1 MANETKEQS
10 SELDEL
16 AFEIYSK
23 RVAAH
28 PVKGGGERD
37 ALDSYRKAEAFLAVR
52 KRVRAGETKVKEPD
66 GPELC
71 DCCAPNLPR
80 NHPHNLVAKVFTDR
94 KGTKIPGDLAKV
106 NRIAAWLNKNPTP
119 ESDPEEL
126 VSRIN
131 HEFPELDWTQ
141 TEINT
146 ARAVFPAYC
155 KN

>member
-1 MANETKEQS
+1 MADEPNK
-10 SELDEL
+10 ELDAL

-23 RVAAH
+23 RVASH
-28 PVKGGGERD
+28 PVRRGGERD

-52 KRVRAGETKVKEPD
+52 KKVRSGETKVKDD
-66 GPELC
+66 GLVELC

-80 NHPHNLVAKVFTDR
+80 SHPHNLVAKVFTDR
-94 KGTKIPGDLAKV
+94 KGTQIQGDLAKV
-106 NRIAAWLNKNPTP
+106 QRIAAWLYKNPTP

-131 HEFPELDWTQ
+131 REFPELNWEQ
-141 TEINT
+141 KEVNT